1 MNSSPQRWTKPDPS
15 RPQQLSKPACL
26 LSAGPVLS
34 YRAFKQSGPRA
45 LRGIAINA
53 LKQSCHGKVLSVQ
66 VRFTSNPVTVF
77 VKEDPESIE
86 WPSDFCSQSDY
97 QSRYHQKV
105 NKSITTAIKQ
115 ALIDANFVRQGMFPD
130 VQ

>member
-1 MNSSPQRWTKPDPS
+1 MDETRFQPTTTAIKT
-15 RPQQLSKPACL
+15 ACL

-45 LRGIAINA
+45 LRGIASTEFNDAINA
-53 LKQSCHGKVLSVQ
+53 LEQSGHGKVRSVQ
-66 VRFTSNPVTVF
+66 VRFASNPVTVF

-115 ALIDANFVRQGMFPD
+115 ALIDANFVPQGMFPD